1 MSNKPVELSNS
12 ETKSYMFSASHFLR
26 LIIARVDTSSEE
38 EERMD
43 LKQRKGLKGLLAN
56 RNKWSTSKEVPKTQ
70 VPTNLPP
77 PLPPP
82 FIDLGLLTIPNLK
95 KKRPMQDLEEGEV
108 APQKGSKQQRTTKN
122 PKDKRATFVESRD
135 EAKVR

>member
-1 MSNKPVELSNS
+1 
-12 ETKSYMFSASHFLR
+12 MFSATHFLR
-26 LIIARVDTSSEE
+26 LIIAQVDTSSEE

-43 LKQRKGLKGLLAN
+43 LKQRKGLKGLLAD

-135 EAKVR
+135 EAKVCRQ

>member
-12 ETKSYMFSASHFLR
+12 ETKSYMFSATHFLR
-26 LIIARVDTSSEE
+26 LIIAQVDTSSEE

-43 LKQRKGLKGLLAN
+43 LKQRKGLKGLLAD

-70 VPTNLPP
+70 VLTNLPP

>member
-1 MSNKPVELSNS
+1 
-12 ETKSYMFSASHFLR
+12 MFSATHFLR
-26 LIIARVDTSSEE
+26 LIIARVDISSEE

-43 LKQRKGLKGLLAN
+43 LKQRKGLKGLLVE

-70 VPTNLPP
+70 ALTNLPP
-77 PLPPP
+77 SLPPP

-108 APQKGSKQQRTTKN
+108 APQKGFKQQRTTKN
-122 PKDKRATFVESRD
+122 PKDKRATSMESRD
-135 EAKVR
+135 EAKVRRQ

>member
-1 MSNKPVELSNS
+1 
-12 ETKSYMFSASHFLR
+12 MFSATHFLR
-26 LIIARVDTSSEE
+26 LIIAQSDTSSEE

-43 LKQRKGLKGLLAN
+43 LKQRKGLKGLLAD

-70 VPTNLPP
+70 ALTNLPP
-77 PLPPP
+77 SLPPP

-135 EAKVR
+135 EAKVRRQ

>member
-1 MSNKPVELSNS
+1 
-12 ETKSYMFSASHFLR
+12 MFSATHFLR
-26 LIIARVDTSSEE
+26 LIIAQSETSSED

-43 LKQRKGLKGLLAN
+43 LKQRKGLKGLLAD

-70 VPTNLPP
+70 ALTNLPP
-77 PLPPP
+77 SLPPP

-108 APQKGSKQQRTTKN
+108 APQKGSK
-122 PKDKRATFVESRD
+122 
-135 EAKVR
+135 

>member
-1 MSNKPVELSNS
+1 
-12 ETKSYMFSASHFLR
+12 MFSATHYLR

-43 LKQRKGLKGLLAN
+43 LKQRKGLKGLLVE

-108 APQKGSKQQRTTKN
+108 APQKGFKQQRTTKN
-122 PKDKRATFVESRD
+122 PKDKRATSMESRD
-135 EAKVR
+135 EAKVRRQ

>member
-1 MSNKPVELSNS
+1 
-12 ETKSYMFSASHFLR
+12 MFSATHFLR
-26 LIIARVDTSSEE
+26 LIIARVDTSFEE

-43 LKQRKGLKGLLAN
+43 LKQRKGLKGLLAD

-70 VPTNLPP
+70 ALTNLPP
-77 PLPPP
+77 SLPPP

-135 EAKVR
+135 EAKVRRQ

>member
-1 MSNKPVELSNS
+1 
-12 ETKSYMFSASHFLR
+12 MFSATHFLR
-26 LIIARVDTSSEE
+26 LIIARVDISSEE

-43 LKQRKGLKGLLAN
+43 LKQRKGLKGLLVE

-70 VPTNLPP
+70 ALTNLPP
-77 PLPPP
+77 SLPPP

-108 APQKGSKQQRTTKN
+108 APQKGFKQQRTTKN

-135 EAKVR
+135 EAKVRRQ

>member
-1 MSNKPVELSNS
+1 
-12 ETKSYMFSASHFLR
+12 MFSVTHFLR
-26 LIIARVDTSSEE
+26 LIIARVDTSFEE

-43 LKQRKGLKGLLAN
+43 LKQRKGLKGLLAD

-70 VPTNLPP
+70 ALTNLPP
-77 PLPPP
+77 SLPPP

-135 EAKVR
+135 EAKVRRQ